1 MAAFEYTALDP
12 KGKEKKGIIEGDTPR
27 QVRQM
32 LRDKGMM
39 PLQIESAANQEK
51 KAKGKK
57 QEKSTGISKRGISTA
72 ELALFTRQLAT
83 LVRAALP
90 IDEALSAVGQQTEK
104 PRIQSIIFALRAKI
118 LEGHTLASGLSDFP
132 KVFPDLYRAT
142 VAAGETSGH
151 LDIVLDRLADYTES
165 RQQMSQKIAQATIY
179 PAILT
184 IMAFLVVTGLL
195 VFIVPQIVE
204 VFDTSGQELPGITLA
219 MIWVSEFL
227 QDWFLVLIIMA
238 VAIAFGVKKFL
249 SIPYN
254 KRRYHFFLLKLPVL
268 GKLVRGLN
276 TARFS
281 RTLSILTSSG
291 VPVLDALQMAAPV
304 VSNVPMQE
312 AVVDAAGRVREG
324 SSIHAALERS
334 KLFPPM
340 TLHLIASGESSGML
354 EDMLEKAAMQQERE
368 LELMIAT
375 FMGLFEPL
383 LIVAMGGVVLMI
395 VLAILLPIINMND
408 LMQ

>member
-1 MAAFEYTALDP
+1 MAAFEYIALDA
-12 KGKEKKGIIEGDTPR
+12 KGREKKGIIEGDTAR

-39 PLQIESAANQEK
+39 PLQIDSAAVKEK
-51 KAKGKK
+51 KHQDKPA
-57 QEKSTGISKRGISTA
+57 SISRRGINTA

-142 VAAGETSGH
+142 VAAGESSGH

-165 RQQMSQKIAQATIY
+165 RQAMSQKIAQATIY

-204 VFDTSGQELPGITLA
+204 VFDTSGQKLPGITLA

-227 QDWFLVLIIMA
+227 QDWYLALAGGA
-238 VAIAFGVKKFL
+238 VVIYFGLKRFL
-249 SIPYN
+249 SVPYN
-254 KRRYHFFLLKLPVL
+254 KRRFHLLLLKLPVSR
-268 GKLVRGLN
+268 KLVRGLN

-304 VSNVPMQE
+304 VSNLPMQD
-312 AVVDAAGRVREG
+312 AIIDAAGRVREG
-324 SSIHAALERS
+324 STIHAALERS

-383 LIVAMGGVVLMI
+383 LIVAMGGVVLVI

>member
-1 MAAFEYTALDP
+1 MAAYEYIVLDAR
-12 KGKEKKGIIEGDTPR
+12 GREKKGIIEGDTPR

-39 PLQIESAANQEK
+39 PLQIEVAANQQ
-51 KAKGKK
+51 KK
-57 QEKSTGISKRGISTA
+57 QQNKPARASRRGISAT

-104 PRIQSIIFALRAKI
+104 PRIQSMIFALRAKI
-118 LEGHTLASGLSDFP
+118 LEGHTLASGLADFP
-132 KVFPDLYRAT
+132 RVFPDLYRAT
-142 VAAGETSGH
+142 VAAGESSGH

-184 IMAFLVVTGLL
+184 VMAFLVVVGLL
-195 VFIVPQIVE
+195 VFIVPSIVE
-204 VFDTSGQELPGITLA
+204 VFETSGQKLPGITLA
-219 MIWVSEFL
+219 MIWISEFL
-227 QDWFLVLIIMA
+227 QDWYALLIGIVIA
-238 VAIAFGVKKFL
+238 AWFAIKKFL

-254 KRRYHFFLLKLPVL
+254 QRRFHLFVLRLPVL
-268 GKLVRGLN
+268 GKLIRGLN
-276 TARFS
+276 TARFA
-281 RTLSILTSSG
+281 RTLSILSSSG
-291 VPVLDALQMAAPV
+291 VPVLDALQLAAPV
-304 VSNVPMQE
+304 VTNLPMRD
-312 AVVDAAGRVREG
+312 AVIDAAEKVREG
-324 SSIHAALERS
+324 STIHAALERS

-340 TLHLIASGESSGML
+340 TLHLIASGEGSGML
-354 EDMLEKAAMQQERE
+354 EDMLEKAAVQQERE

-383 LIVAMGGVVLMI
+383 LIVAMGAVVLLI
-395 VLAILLPIINMND
+395 VLSILLPIINMND
-408 LMQ
+408 LVQ

>member
-1 MAAFEYTALDP
+1 MAAFEYIALDA
-12 KGKEKKGIIEGDTPR
+12 KGREKKGIIEGDTQR

-39 PLQIESAANQEK
+39 PLQIDTAANQEK
-51 KAKGKK
+51 KQQDKPS
-57 QEKSTGISKRGISTA
+57 QVSRRSISTTD
-72 ELALFTRQLAT
+72 LALFTRQLAT
-83 LVRAALP
+83 LVRAAIPL
-90 IDEALSAVGQQTEK
+90 DESLSAVGNQTEK
-104 PRIQSIIFALRAKI
+104 PRIKGMVFALRAKI
-118 LEGHTLASGLSDFP
+118 LEGHTLAAGLADFP
-132 KVFPDLYRAT
+132 KIFPQLFRAT
-142 VAAGETSGH
+142 VAAGESSGH

-165 RQQMSQKIAQATIY
+165 RQQMASKVAQATIY

-195 VFIVPQIVE
+195 MFVVPQIVE
-204 VFDTSGQELPGITLA
+204 VFDTSGQELPGITKA

-227 QDWFLVLIIMA
+227 QNWWGLLFLMA
-238 VAIAFGVKKFL
+238 GVIYFAIQKFL

-254 KRRYHFFLLKLPVL
+254 RRRFHLFLLKLPVV

-281 RTLSILTSSG
+281 RTLSILSSSG
-291 VPVLDALQMAAPV
+291 VPVLDALKLAAPV
-304 VSNVPMQE
+304 VENLPMQD
-312 AVVDAAGRVREG
+312 AVVDAAEKVREG
-324 SSIHAALERS
+324 SSIYAALDRS

-340 TLHLIASGESSGML
+340 TLHLISSGERSGNL
-354 EDMLEKAAMQQERE
+354 EDMLDKAAEQQERE
-368 LELMIAT
+368 LELLIAT

-383 LIVAMGGVVLMI
+383 LIVAMGGI
-395 VLAILLPIINMND
+395 VLIIVLSILLPIINMND

>member
-12 KGKEKKGIIEGDTPR
+12 QGREKKGVIEGDTAR
-27 QVRQM
+27 QVRQQ

-39 PLQIESAANQEK
+39 PLQIETAANQEK
-51 KAKGKK
+51 KQQA
-57 QEKSTGISKRGISTA
+57 QPVRMSRRGISATD
-72 ELALFTRQLAT
+72 LALFTRQLAT

-90 IDEALSAVGQQTEK
+90 LDEALSAVGQQTEK
-104 PRIQSIIFALRAKI
+104 PRIKSMVFALRSKI

-132 KVFPDLYRAT
+132 KIFPDLFRAT
-142 VAAGETSGH
+142 VAAGESSGH

-165 RQQMSQKIAQATIY
+165 RQQMAQKIAQATIY

-195 VFIVPQIVE
+195 VFVVPQIVE
-204 VFDTSGQELPGITLA
+204 VFNTSGQQLPGITRA
-219 MIWVSEFL
+219 MIWLSEFL
-227 QDWFLVLIIMA
+227 QNWWLGLIA
-238 VAIAFGVKKFL
+238 LGVAIYFAVQKFL
-249 SIPYN
+249 SIPAN
-254 KRRYHFFLLKLPVL
+254 TRRYHLFLLKLPVI

-291 VPVLDALQMAAPV
+291 VPVLDALALSAPV
-304 VSNVPMQE
+304 VTNLPMRG
-312 AVVDAAGRVREG
+312 AVVEASARVREG
-324 SSIHAALERS
+324 STIYAALDRS

-340 TLHLIASGESSGML
+340 TLHLIASGERSGNL
-354 EDMLEKAAMQQERE
+354 EDMLDKAALQQERE
-368 LELMIAT
+368 LEVLIAV

-383 LIVAMGGVVLMI
+383 LIVAMGGI
-395 VLAILLPIINMND
+395 VLLIVLSILLPIINMND

>member
-1 MAAFEYTALDP
+1 MAAFEYIALDA
-12 KGKEKKGIIEGDTPR
+12 KGREKKGIIEGDTPR

-39 PLQIESAANQEK
+39 PLQIDNAA
-51 KAKGKK
+51 K
-57 QEKSTGISKRGISTA
+57 QEQKRQDKPATTSRRSISTA

-104 PRIQSIIFALRAKI
+104 PRIQSMIFALRAKI

-165 RQQMSQKIAQATIY
+165 RQAMSQKIAQATIY

-184 IMAFLVVTGLL
+184 IMAVLVVTGLL
-195 VFIVPQIVE
+195 MFIVPQIVE
-204 VFDTSGQELPGITLA
+204 VFDTSGQELPGITMA
-219 MIWVSEFL
+219 MIWISEFL
-227 QDWFLVLIIMA
+227 QEYILVLIGF
-238 VAIAFGVKKFL
+238 AFAAYFGIRKFL

-254 KRRYHFFLLKLPVL
+254 KRRFHMLLLKLPVSS
-268 GKLVRGLN
+268 KLVRGLN

-304 VSNVPMQE
+304 VSNLPMQD
-312 AVVDAAGRVREG
+312 AVIDAAGRVREG

-383 LIVAMGGVVLMI
+383 LIVAMGGIVLMI

-408 LMQ
+408 MMQ